1 MPLCFLYQKR
11 IIMEK
16 STFSLPDINF
26 THAVDIQI
34 RFNDIDGLNHV
45 NNAVQLFYFDF
56 GRMNYFSEILG
67 DRINWEDPGM
77 VVASVKNDYIRPIYI
92 NEKIEVCSKVTNIGN
107 KSMHMLQC
115 IREKV
120 TGEIKTVSH
129 SVMVGFNRKEDA
141 SMAIK
146 DFWREKILAFEK
158 GDVIL

>member
-1 MPLCFLYQKR
+1 MPLYFLYRKR
-11 IIMEK
+11 IKMER
-16 STFSLPDINF
+16 SANISEVPF
-26 THAVDIQI
+26 THTVEIQI

-92 NEKIEVCSKVTNIGN
+92 NEKIEVCSKVTQIGT
-107 KSMHMLQC
+107 KSMQMLQC
-115 IREKV
+115 IREKN

-146 DFWREKILAFEK
+146 DFWREKISEFEK
-158 GDVIL
+158 GDLIM